1 MPGSCGARSI
11 AARTCEVA
19 EAGMSVHHFIL
30 IVDGPDMQDEAS
42 VDALFEA
49 GCDDAVV
56 GRAEGIQYVEFDR
69 EAARLDDAILS
80 AVADVERVP
89 GLTVARIADAGLVSM
104 ADIAARLGRTREGVR
119 LLVAGARGP
128 GGFPPPVTD
137 PRSRYRLWRWSD
149 VRRWL
154 ATHLEKEAASS
165 DDDVLTAVNASLEL
179 RRHGRLHPGRQT
191 VLRELAGL

>member
-1 MPGSCGARSI
+1 MPI
-11 AARTCEVA
+11 
-19 EAGMSVHHFIL
+19 HHFTL
-30 IVDGPDMQDEAS
+30 IVDGPDVQDEAS

-49 GCDDAVV
+49 GCDDALV

-80 AVADVERVP
+80 AVADVEMVP

-104 ADIAARLGRTREGVR
+104 ADIGARLGRTREGVR

-149 VRRWL
+149 VRHWI
-154 ATHLEKEAASS
+154 ATHLEKEAGSS

-191 VLRELAGL
+191 VLRQLAGLQESAP